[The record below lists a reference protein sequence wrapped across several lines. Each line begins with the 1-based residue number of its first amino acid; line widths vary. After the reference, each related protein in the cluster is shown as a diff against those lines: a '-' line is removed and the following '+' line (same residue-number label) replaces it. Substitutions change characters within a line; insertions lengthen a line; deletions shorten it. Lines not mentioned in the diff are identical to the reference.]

1 MMISVI
7 YFIVLLL
14 SVSVIFVIYRIRKYS
29 ALAEP
34 RMKMTALLL
43 LVLMLLAVSESGLS
57 GDLSIRMVFY
67 LLLTLV
73 PLFLIAST
81 VYIRRTVNQLSI
93 AVITLQLI
101 LLVYNLLCHFGR
113 VSLLK
118 SSFYISGS
126 LTIVVLLALFYMCR
140 FGMKV
145 YDVHSLLQNSSGW
158 SWLCL
163 GVDFLYLLS
172 LLVITSLYIFFSR
185 YFPGSASCMASLFL
199 GLMAV
204 SLSFRTAW
212 GAVFVLCPRHE
223 RRIVESMKI
232 SRLEVPNDSSRK
244 DAVYKDVYDRIVA
257 YFESEKPYLNSEL
270 TINDVVSVV
279 YSNKVYISRAISQ
292 YTGRNFCQ
300 FVNYYRIMFA
310 VETFRQNDELRI
322 SDLANLC
329 GFNSVVSFNM
339 AFRLFMKENPSDW
352 CRREKRKEKK

>member
-1 MMISVI
+1 
-7 YFIVLLL
+7 
-14 SVSVIFVIYRIRKYS
+14 
-29 ALAEP
+29 
-34 RMKMTALLL
+34 
-43 LVLMLLAVSESGLS
+43 
-57 GDLSIRMVFY
+57 
-67 LLLTLV
+67 
-73 PLFLIAST
+73 
-81 VYIRRTVNQLSI
+81 
-93 AVITLQLI
+93 
-101 LLVYNLLCHFGR
+101 
-113 VSLLK
+113 
-118 SSFYISGS
+118 
-126 LTIVVLLALFYMCR
+126 
-140 FGMKV
+140 
-145 YDVHSLLQNSSGW
+145 
-158 SWLCL
+158 
-163 GVDFLYLLS
+163 
-172 LLVITSLYIFFSR
+172 
-185 YFPGSASCMASLFL
+185 
-199 GLMAV
+199 
-204 SLSFRTAW
+204 
-212 GAVFVLCPRHE
+212 
-223 RRIVESMKI
+223 MKI